1 MKLPSKNWLEWTVF
15 AAGLTLLVAVVGY
28 LVVQVVRHRDEP
40 AALTIALG
48 EPWSPAGTD
57 AAQLVVPI
65 TVGNHGGQTAAE
77 VDVEVLLVRDGKALE
92 RRELTFPFVP
102 RRSSRSGSLTFQ
114 RHPRRE
120 ELVAHV
126 LGYLEP

>member
-1 MKLPSKNWLEWTVF
+1 MTLPKKNWLEWTVF
-15 AAGLTLLVAVVGY
+15 AAGLTLLVVVAGY
-28 LVVQVVRHRDEP
+28 LVVQALRYRDEP
-40 AALTIALG
+40 AALTVALG

-57 AAQLVVPI
+57 LAQLAVPI

-77 VDVEVLLVRDGKALE
+77 VDVEVLLVRDGEVLE

-114 RHPRRE
+114 HHPRRE

>member
-1 MKLPSKNWLEWTVF
+1 MTLPKKNWLEWTVF
-15 AAGLTLLVAVVGY
+15 AAGLTLLVAVASY
-28 LVVQVVRHRDEP
+28 LVVQALRHRDEP

-57 AAQLVVPI
+57 PAQLVVPI

-77 VDVEVLLVRDGKALE
+77 VDVEVLLVRDGEVLE

-102 RRSSRSGSLTFQ
+102 RKSSRPGSLTFQ
-114 RHPRRE
+114 HHPRRE

-126 LGYLEP
+126 LGYLDP